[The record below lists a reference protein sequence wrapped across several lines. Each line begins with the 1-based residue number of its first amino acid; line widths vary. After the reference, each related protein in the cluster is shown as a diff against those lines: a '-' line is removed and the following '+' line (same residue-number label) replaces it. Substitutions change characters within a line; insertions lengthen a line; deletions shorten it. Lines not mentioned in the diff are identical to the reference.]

1 MQKCDK
7 CCKVTHFLPLQD
19 PSATL
24 LFLTFCIAGAMLL
37 PVIGLPTVFAIV
49 SCYQVSYACTL
60 LNHADT
66 VTVPI
71 PNTLL
76 ASSAPVLQLRPPFM
90 RDPMPPPPV
99 SFFSR

>member
-1 MQKCDK
+1 M
-7 CCKVTHFLPLQD
+7 LPLQD

-24 LFLTFCIAGAMLL
+24 LFLTFCIASAMLL

-49 SCYQVSYACTL
+49 SCYQVRLCAYSPGLFKEKPLTFSLVLTL
-60 LNHADT
+60 SLFF
-66 VTVPI
+66 PI

-76 ASSAPVLQLRPPFM
+76 ASSAPALQLRPPFM

-99 SFFSR
+99 AFFSR